1 MLSWER
7 QEYVKPLRVD
17 YSNKVSKCTY
27 ERDSKPDKDP
37 FKDKSLKKQ
46 FL

>member
-7 QEYVKPLRVD
+7 QEFVKPIRID
-17 YSNKVSKCTY
+17 YSNNSRKCTY

-37 FKDKSLKKQ
+37 FKDKFLKKK